1 MAHQMHIAGCD
12 INAEIVARRPHLLVR
27 IADLVHVL
35 EAHSGVGVEFD
46 VSIDGVTYRGWRCI
60 AGNDVHVRFNNRTFT
75 VRFTPSASQADGAA
89 AGKEVRADMP
99 GVVVAVHCNA
109 GQAIKAGD
117 KLLTIESM
125 KLQMT
130 LVASYDATVER
141 IHVAQAAVFERGATL
156 VSFMQSGSGEA

>member
-1 MAHQMHIAGCD
+1 
-12 INAEIVARRPHLLVR
+12 
-27 IADLVHVL
+27 
-35 EAHSGVGVEFD
+35 
-46 VSIDGVTYRGWRCI
+46 
-60 AGNDVHVRFNNRTFT
+60 
-75 VRFTPSASQADGAA
+75 
-89 AGKEVRADMP
+89 
-99 GVVVAVHCNA
+99 VVAVHCNA

-130 LVASYDATVER
+130 LVASYDAIVER